1 MNDLVQL
8 KIESNDEDTQKKIYK
23 QITDLIKVNN
33 RIKYDITKNSIL
45 NSLKTNLSKR
55 LDNIEFDISLP

>member
-1 MNDLVQL
+1 LNDLVQL